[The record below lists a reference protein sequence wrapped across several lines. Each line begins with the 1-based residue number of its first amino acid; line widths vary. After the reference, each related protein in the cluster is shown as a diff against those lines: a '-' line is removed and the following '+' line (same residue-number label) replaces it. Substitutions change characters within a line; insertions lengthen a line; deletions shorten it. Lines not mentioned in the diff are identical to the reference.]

1 MGELTKAVI
10 CVLCVYIVQHLRE
23 TAWIRK
29 EICSMPLIEVKSS
42 EARKNFRD
50 LLDNVMT
57 GDSDIMILRNGKQ
70 IAAIIPADDYTD
82 IREEL
87 EDLRLSR
94 IADEA
99 YDEYLADKE
108 AAIPYDEFS
117 ADLISAGEEHA

>member
-1 MGELTKAVI
+1 
-10 CVLCVYIVQHLRE
+10 
-23 TAWIRK
+23 
-29 EICSMPLIEVKSS
+29 MPLIEVKSS

>member
-1 MGELTKAVI
+1 MK
-10 CVLCVYIVQHLRE
+10 
-23 TAWIRK
+23 
-29 EICSMPLIEVKSS
+29 
-42 EARKNFRD
+42 FRD

-57 GDSDIMILRNGKQ
+57 GDSDVMILRNGKQ
-70 IAAIIPADDYTD
+70 IAAIIPADDYIE

-94 IADEA
+94 IADDA

-117 ADLISAGEEHA
+117 AGLTSAGEEHV

>member
-1 MGELTKAVI
+1 MPIT
-10 CVLCVYIVQHLRE
+10 
-23 TAWIRK
+23 
-29 EICSMPLIEVKSS
+29 EIKSS
-42 EARKNFRD
+42 EARMNFRD

-70 IAAIIPADDYTD
+70 IAAIIPAIDYNE

-94 IADEA
+94 ITDDA

-108 AAIPYDEFS
+108 AAKPYDEFS